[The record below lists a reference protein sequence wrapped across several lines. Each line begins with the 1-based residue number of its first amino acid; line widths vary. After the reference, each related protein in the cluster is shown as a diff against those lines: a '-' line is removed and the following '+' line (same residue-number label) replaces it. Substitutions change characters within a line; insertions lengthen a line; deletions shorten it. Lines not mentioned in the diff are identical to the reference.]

1 MLNVHD
7 MNSAFGSF
15 KPSSMALS
23 QYMNYLQSNSTFVSA
38 ASELYKLYQTNG
50 LCLHLPND
58 VKLLLQNE
66 MYLDDEYFDTL
77 DFLMTKE
84 TVNSFGLAM
93 VDKLQSLHTRWI
105 YGPKTLMVMEEI
117 GYSTRRNPELVR
129 LVAQAGDTLFI
140 E

>member
-1 MLNVHD
+1 

-15 KPSSMALS
+15 KPSSMVLS
-23 QYMNYLQSNSTFVSA
+23 QYMNYLQSNSTFVNA
-38 ASELYKLYQTNG
+38 ASQLNKLYQTNG
-50 LCLHLPND
+50 LCLHLPHD